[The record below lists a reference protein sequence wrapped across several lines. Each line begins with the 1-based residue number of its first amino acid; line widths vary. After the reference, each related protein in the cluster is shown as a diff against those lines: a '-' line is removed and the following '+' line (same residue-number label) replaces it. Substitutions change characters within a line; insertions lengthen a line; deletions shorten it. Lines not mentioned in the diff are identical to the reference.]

1 MSKKEKRMTLLQNLG
16 ILTLTLISLYYINL
30 LFGSQISS
38 LINAAT
44 AIILPLAIALFIS
57 YLLAPIV
64 KLIDK
69 KIQIRWLSIVIVF
82 FFLLV
87 ILALFIA
94 FVGNMI
100 YDQAVIFIYKDWS
113 TIIVYIQDFADRSDA
128 LKDFYD
134 SISEYIAFD
143 EVSPIIINVFN
154 LFKSLTAIVLTI
166 VLTPVFLFFI
176 LQDKQKIFEGFL
188 VVLPKKYQKDVKEL
202 GKRSNEVIEKYFNGR
217 FISMLIMSVFFTII
231 FFIFGL
237 GERSIFFGFT
247 LGFLDIIPYIGGF
260 IGLAIPVL
268 YSFTVPDELLFH
280 EYTFIALIIANF
292 IGQGLQGS
300 IIQPWIMGREVN
312 LHPLLVLSSFI
323 FFGALFGVIGIILA
337 IPITGI
343 IKVSFEYFAE
353 LKAEEL
359 KSKQ

>member
-1 MSKKEKRMTLLQNLG
+1 MSKKEKRITLLQNLG
-16 ILTLTLISLYYINL
+16 ILTLALISLYYINE
-30 LFGSQISS
+30 LFSSQISS
-38 LINAAT
+38 LVNAAT
-44 AIILPLAIALFIS
+44 VIILPLAIALFIS

-69 KIQIRWLSIVIVF
+69 KINRRWLSIVIVF
-82 FFLLV
+82 IS
-87 ILALFIA
+87 ILIIMALFIA
-94 FVGNMI
+94 FIGNLI

-113 TIIVYIQDFADRSDA
+113 VIITYIQDFADKSDA
-128 LKDFYD
+128 LRDFYD
-134 SISEYIAFD
+134 SISKYIAFD

-154 LFKSLTAIVLTI
+154 LFKSLTSIILTL

-176 LQDKQKIFEGFL
+176 LHDKQKIFEGFL
-188 VVLPKKYQKDVKEL
+188 VVLPKKYQKDVKAL

-217 FISMLIMSVFFTII
+217 FISMLIMSIFFTII

-260 IGLAIPVL
+260 IGLLIPVL
-268 YSFTVPDELLFH
+268 YSFTVPDELLFN

-292 IGQGLQGS
+292 IGQFLQGS

-343 IKVSFEYFAE
+343 IKTTFEYFAE
-353 LKAEEL
+353 QKLEQ
-359 KSKQ
+359 SN